1 METQNL
7 RGGAEMTAA
16 MLISGTIGWF
26 VLQSGEPAL
35 QVVFWR
41 CSFGALALLVA
52 CWALGLF
59 RSSKLTLGLFTWTA
73 LGGVAIVLNWAL
85 LFASFSKASIAVSTV
100 VYNTQPFMLTAIA
113 MIAFGERP
121 GLRKLGWLAIA
132 FVGVVMII
140 STRPGSNYIGADY
153 GLGIALALGAAA
165 LYAAAAAIAKKLKGV
180 PPHLIALIQ
189 VSVGVLMLA
198 PFMSFAELPQTASA
212 WASLATLGVLH
223 TGVMYVL
230 LYGAIQKLPT
240 TMVAALSYV
249 YPIAAIAVD
258 FMAFGT
264 ALQPI
269 QFLGSAAIILAAA
282 GVSMGWPLLP
292 QLTRRPLQAGE

>member
-1 METQNL
+1 METNNL
-7 RGGAEMTAA
+7 RGGFEMTAA

-41 CSFGALALLVA
+41 CAFGAVALLFICKAFGVLGTRHLTPRIFL
-52 CWALGLF
+52 WA
-59 RSSKLTLGLFTWTA
+59 A

-85 LFASFSKASIAVSTV
+85 LFAAFSRASISVATV
-100 VYNTQPFMLTAIA
+100 VYNTQPFMLTAIG
-113 MIAFGERP
+113 MLAFGERP

-132 FVGVVMII
+132 FAGVVMII
-140 STRPGSNYIGADY
+140 STKPGSNYIGADY
-153 GLGIALALGAAA
+153 GIGVALALGAAA
-165 LYAAAAAIAKKLKGV
+165 LYAVAAAITKKLKGV
-180 PPHLIALIQ
+180 PPHLIALVQ
-189 VSVGVLMLA
+189 VSVGVIMLA
-198 PFMSFAELPQTASA
+198 PFTSFAQLPQTTGA
-212 WASLATLGVLH
+212 WASLVALGVIH

-240 TMVAALSYV
+240 SMVAALSYI
-249 YPIAAIAVD
+249 YPIAAILVD
-258 FMAFGT
+258 MVAFGT

-269 QFLGSAAIILAAA
+269 QIAGSAAIILAAA

-292 QLTRRPLQAGE
+292 KFKQNVMQPGE

>member
-41 CSFGALALLVA
+41 CGFGALALLVV

-59 RSSKLTLGLFTWTA
+59 RRSKLTLGLFAWAA

-85 LFASFSKASIAVSTV
+85 LFTSFSKASIAVSTV

-132 FVGVVMII
+132 FAGVVMII
-140 STRPGSNYIGADY
+140 STKPGSSYIGADY

-165 LYAAAAAIAKKLKGV
+165 LYAAAAAITKKLKGV

-198 PFMSFAELPQTASA
+198 PFMSFAELPQTPGA
-212 WASLATLGVLH
+212 WASLATLGVVH

-249 YPIAAIAVD
+249 YPIAAIVVD
-258 FMAFGT
+258 MVAFGT

-269 QFLGSAAIILAAA
+269 QILGSAAIILAAA

-292 QLTRRPLQAGE
+292 RFAGRPLQPGE